1 MAPKLQEYLVIAFPA
16 VILSNITATLEL
28 LIWYRLKLVNST
40 VHQSPSNRLLSFL
53 TQAVTAGSSELG
65 F

>member
-28 LIWYRLKLVNST
+28 LIWYIQIET
-40 VHQSPSNRLLSFL
+40 
-53 TQAVTAGSSELG
+53 GE
-65 F
+65 